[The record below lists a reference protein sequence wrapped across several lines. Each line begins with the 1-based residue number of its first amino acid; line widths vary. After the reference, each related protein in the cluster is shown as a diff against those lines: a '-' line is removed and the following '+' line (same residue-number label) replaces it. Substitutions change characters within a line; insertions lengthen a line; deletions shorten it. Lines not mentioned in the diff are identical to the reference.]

1 MPNNQ
6 RSLPAGDFCRQL
18 RKAARETSSWRH
30 RSATGALL
38 RSCVLPELS
47 AASRALRRPITLQ
60 VELLNAANDSAC
72 RDYGKHFG
80 LDGVDSARR
89 ELQIETYATILAVCR
104 ERKENRKLHAHI
116 RLSALFSAQ
125 QVDLTDDRLILTPTG
140 HSEQAAMA
148 RFREQF
154 FHSYERELSE
164 AWERARRTDLKLQAV
179 DWSPLDDGRQI
190 RGYHI
195 VNLLNELHLP
205 VPEFTDGEI
214 VAIVERLDGHEA
226 HGGDLSRG
234 VDAP

>member
-1 MPNNQ
+1 MPNHHG
-6 RSLPAGDFCRQL
+6 SLPAGDDCRQL

-60 VELLNAANDSAC
+60 VELLNAANDAAC
-72 RDYGKHFG
+72 REYGAHI
-80 LDGVDSARR
+80 GVPGVEAARR
-89 ELQIETYATILAVCR
+89 RLQIETYATIIAVCL
-104 ERKENRKLHAHI
+104 ERKDNRRLHAHI

-125 QVDLTDDRLILTPTG
+125 QVDLTDDRLLLTPAG
-140 HSEQAAMA
+140 HAEQAAMM
-148 RFREQF
+148 RFREQY
-154 FHSYERELSE
+154 FHSYERELGD

-179 DWSPLDDGRQI
+179 DWSPLFDGERI

-195 VNLLNELHLP
+195 VNLLRELHLP
-205 VPEFTDGEI
+205 VPEFTDAELQG
-214 VAIVERLDGHEA
+214 IVERLDGHES
-226 HGGDLSRG
+226 HGGDLPRG